1 MAMRMYPAWTMGL
14 LMLYLVKNSRYKDVL
29 RVDKKGLLGFAK
41 WMAIITIFRIIVLK
55 LLTPPDQLHA
65 AHEAAMFIP
74 WQATMGVFWEDMCHT
89 VPLVLLG
96 RMFKKT
102 KWYKFVAI
110 PLMLM
115 VMISFGSG
123 HVYQGVF
130 AAAMI
135 SFYIPVTIR
144 LGKKYGFGTVMIC
157 HMLYDFITIM
167 SVRLLTG

>member
-14 LMLYLVKNSRYKDVL
+14 LMLYLVRNSKYKDVV
-29 RVDKKGLLGFAK
+29 RVDKKGLFGFAK
-41 WMAIITIFRIIVLK
+41 WMVIITIFRVIVLG
-55 LLTPPDQLHA
+55 LLTPKSQLQA
-65 AHEAAMFIP
+65 IHEASMFIP
-74 WQATMGVFWEDMCHT
+74 WQATLGVFWEDMCHT

-102 KWYKFVAI
+102 KWYKFLSL
-110 PLMLM
+110 PLMIL

-157 HMLYDFITIM
+157 HMLYDLITILSVRFIT
-167 SVRLLTG
+167 G